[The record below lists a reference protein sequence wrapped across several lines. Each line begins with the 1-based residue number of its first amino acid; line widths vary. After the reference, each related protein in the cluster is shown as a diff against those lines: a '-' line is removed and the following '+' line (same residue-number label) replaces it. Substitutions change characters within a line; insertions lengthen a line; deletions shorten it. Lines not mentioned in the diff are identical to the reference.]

1 MLGGTSGEGVQWT
14 VDDLDGGGGLM
25 ANKNKSLVSESDGNV
40 FVGTNLRWVTRGG
53 SVQFGSGT
61 KLFEK
66 VFSQEFRN
74 LKFYFKNSRF
84 SIFLKSIVPAVF
96 NFFLNPSFPPEIGLN
111 FLKWRVATVLTGF

>member
-1 MLGGTSGEGVQWT
+1 MQWT

-25 ANKNKSLVSESDGNV
+25 ANKNKSLASESDGDV

-66 VFSQEFRN
+66 VFSHEFRN
-74 LKFYFKNSRF
+74 LKFYFKISRF
-84 SIFLKSIVPAVF
+84 SIFL
-96 NFFLNPSFPPEIGLN
+96 NPSFPRFSI
-111 FLKWRVATVLTGF
+111 FF

>member
-1 MLGGTSGEGVQWT
+1 VLGGTSGEGVQWT

-25 ANKNKSLVSESDGNV
+25 ANKNKSLASESDGDV

-66 VFSQEFRN
+66 VFLQEFRN
-74 LKFYFKNSRF
+74 LKLYFKNSRF

-96 NFFLNPSFPPEIGLN
+96 DFFLIHRSRRKVG
-111 FLKWRVATVLTGF
+111 

>member
-1 MLGGTSGEGVQWT
+1 MDS
-14 VDDLDGGGGLM
+14 DDLDGGGGGGLM
-25 ANKNKSLVSESDGNV
+25 ANKNKSLASESDGDV

-74 LKFYFKNSRF
+74 LKLYLKIPGFRFFLNPRSRGF
-84 SIFLKSIVPAVF
+84 HFFFKSIVPAGKWVK
-96 NFFLNPSFPPEIGLN
+96 
-111 FLKWRVATVLTGF
+111 FLKMAGC